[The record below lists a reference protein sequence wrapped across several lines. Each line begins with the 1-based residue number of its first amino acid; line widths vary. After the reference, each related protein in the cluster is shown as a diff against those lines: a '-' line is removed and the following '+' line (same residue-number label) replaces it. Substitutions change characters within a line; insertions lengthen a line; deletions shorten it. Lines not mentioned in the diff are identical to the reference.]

1 MSGGTVSAEEARGLL
16 AAFGDNRLVR
26 LIGETD
32 DETVIEVRG
41 DAGKWGITESIPDN
55 LAGLLVAA
63 PVITR
68 EFIALHEEVGRL
80 ARILAVERG
89 DESKAPDGWHNSGD
103 QWDRDYSAT
112 DYQRIGREW
121 CSITDRVLWR
131 GYRVGTFPTALGAM
145 EAADEARKEST
156 TGGDD
161 SPEGQP

>member
-1 MSGGTVSAEEARGLL
+1 MSPPIADLETVRLLLRVASDPDTPEDRDRAWAGVEETVEGLRKKCDRL
-16 AAFGDNRLVR
+16 AA
-26 LIGETD
+26 
-32 DETVIEVRG
+32 
-41 DAGKWGITESIPDN
+41 
-55 LAGLLVAA
+55 
-63 PVITR
+63 
-68 EFIALHEEVGRL
+68 
-80 ARILAVERG
+80 ILAVERG

-103 QWDRDYSAT
+103 QWDRDYSST